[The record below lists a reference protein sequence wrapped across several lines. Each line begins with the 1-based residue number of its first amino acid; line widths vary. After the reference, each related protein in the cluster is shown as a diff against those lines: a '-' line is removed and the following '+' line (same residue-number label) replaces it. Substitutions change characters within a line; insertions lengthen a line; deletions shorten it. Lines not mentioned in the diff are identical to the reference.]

1 LRPHLPDSPSRPNIR
16 NMTSL
21 SSQAL
26 GTKNLDPLPG
36 RVIADL
42 RTDQAGDAGAV
53 CMYQTLLKVAHDPG
67 VHAFEEFAHDD
78 DCY

>member
-1 LRPHLPDSPSRPNIR
+1 LRPHLPDSPSRPNIG

-26 GTKNLDPLPG
+26 GTKNLDPLPA

-42 RTDQAGDAGAV
+42 RTDQAGETGAV
-53 CMYQTLLKVAHDPG
+53 CMYQALLKVAHDPD
-67 VHAFEEFAHDD
+67 VRAFEEFSHDD
-78 DCY
+78 HCY